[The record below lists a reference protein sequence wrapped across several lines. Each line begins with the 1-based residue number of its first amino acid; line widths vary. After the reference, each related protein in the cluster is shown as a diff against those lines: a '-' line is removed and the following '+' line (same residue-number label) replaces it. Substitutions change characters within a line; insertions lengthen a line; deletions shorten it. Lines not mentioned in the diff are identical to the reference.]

1 MMTNRSYFNQI
12 NRKKMNGPSI
22 AVLRNTCENGDSPVV
37 MASGKGELARRI
49 LEKAKEN
56 DIAIQR
62 DSTLMANFLRLNWA
76 MACRRSY
83 MLSWLRS
90 FFFWKK
96 QSKSIKLKAG
106 YCKDVK
112 RWKFTVCLN
121 RIWLR

>member
-12 NRKKMNGPSI
+12 NRKKMNGPSA

-62 DSTLMANFLRLNWA
+62 DSTLMANLLDVELGDGVPPQLYAVMAEVFLL
-76 MACRRSY
+76 
-83 MLSWLRS
+83 LE
-90 FFFWKK
+90 
-96 QSKSIKLKAG
+96 KAEQK
-106 YCKDVK
+106 Y
-112 RWKFTVCLN
+112 
-121 RIWLR
+121 